1 MIIDRLGGIEPLK
14 NAQKPQKQVQQ
25 APIQSGDTVSVSQE
39 AKAMAEAYYL
49 NEIAKATPD
58 IRADLVA
65 EIQEK
70 IQDPSYINDAIV
82 NTTADKILESLG
94 F

>member
-14 NAQKPQKQVQQ
+14 NAQKPQKPVQQ

-82 NTTADKILESLG
+82 NSTADKILESLG